1 MDVIIEEEGKIKI
14 PDEILRKLEVNVGDR
29 LNIIFDGEKII
40 LKKAF
45 VGKEI
50 SPPPL
55 HLLYRPDITHDPVTG
70 EKLNRNLDLE
80 ARLMTI
86 PVFNKLAKRGF
97 FIMSEKNRMLAFGF
111 RTVEEAIEYFLS
123 KGTITL
129 EDLKKAGIIWK

>member
-1 MDVIIEEEGKIKI
+1 MDVIIEEGGTIKI
-14 PDEILRKLEVNVGDR
+14 PNEILRKLEVNVGDR

-40 LKKAF
+40 LKKAVF
-45 VGKEI
+45 GKEI

-55 HLLYRPDITHDPVTG
+55 HLLYRPDITHDPITG

-97 FIMSEKNRMLAFGF
+97 FIMSERNRMLAFGF